1 MAIITKSLN
10 IYALLYNFLK
20 NRRNIDLIVVNFI
33 LLLKINDEFVSELPL
48 DSARFDEL
56 LLCVKYGYLVCV

>member
-20 NRRNIDLIVVNFI
+20 NWRNIDLIIVNFI
-33 LLLKINDEFVSELPL
+33 LLLKINDKFVSELPL

>member
-33 LLLKINDEFVSELPL
+33 LLLKINNEFVSELPL

>member
-48 DSARFDEL
+48 DSARFYEL

>member
-10 IYALLYNFLK
+10 IYAILDYFLK
-20 NRRNIDLIVVNFI
+20 NRRNINLIIVNFI
-33 LLLKINDEFVSELPL
+33 LLLKIYDEFVSELPL

-56 LLCVKYGYLVCV
+56 LLRVKNGYLVCV